1 MTIKNFL
8 TISNFSEKVEYE
20 KIKLL
25 AFFQLHVEK
34 QETFNLN
41 ELGEK
46 LSNLGYGNPNVSRL
60 KKKLLSSRDFL
71 RADENNFRLHSK
83 TSKELESLFPQILE
97 KDEEIITDNHIL
109 PESLYKGTR
118 GYIEKLSVQINA
130 SFDNNI
136 FDGCA
141 ILMRRLLE
149 VLLVLTYDKLGRLSE
164 IEENGGY
171 KNLVNIIDHTLS
183 NKVVVFPKEVQ
194 EVLHDFR
201 VLGNFSAHKIEYNC
215 KKTEITHVK
224 MKYRLAI
231 EVLLYKSGIK
241 I

>member
-8 TISNFSEKVEYE
+8 AISNFSEKVEYE

-25 AFFQLHVEK
+25 AFFQLRVEK

-83 TSKELESLFPQILE
+83 TCKELDTLFPQILE

-118 GYIEKLSVQINA
+118 GYIEKLSIQINA

-149 VLLVLTYDKLGRLSE
+149 VLLILTYDKLGRLSE

-194 EVLHDFR
+194 VVLHDSR
-201 VLGNFSAHKIEYNC
+201 VLGRFSVHKIEYNC

-231 EVLLYKSGIK
+231 EVLMYKSGLK
-241 I
+241 V